1 MTEATCAVLSA
12 VYPLV
17 LITVVLEQRSIHLS
31 IRRRRWFR
39 VITLAIVAGSLLG
52 LGLSVVGVQLHG
64 LGPVAGAANWLV
76 GLIAVGG
83 LGFLLLSVLAT
94 LQAEEDAD
102 TDPEEG

>member
-17 LITVVLEQRSIHLS
+17 LITVVLEQRSIDLD

-39 VITLAIVAGSLLG
+39 AVTFTIVAGSLVG
-52 LGLSVVGVQLHG
+52 LVLSVIGVQFHG

-94 LQAEEDAD
+94 LQAEEDSG
-102 TDPEEG
+102 TDPEGR

>member
-39 VITLAIVAGSLLG
+39 VLTFTIVAGALIG
-52 LGLSVVGVQLHG
+52 IALSVIGVQLHG

-83 LGFLLLSVLAT
+83 LGFLLLSMLAT
-94 LQAEEDAD
+94 LQAEEDAE
-102 TDPEEG
+102 TDDEIG

>member
-17 LITVVLEQRSIHLS
+17 LITVVLEQRSIHLE

-39 VITLAIVAGSLLG
+39 VVTFTIVAGSLVG
-52 LGLSVVGVQLHG
+52 LVLSVVGVQLHG
-64 LGPVAGAANWLV
+64 LGVGPGVVNWLV

-94 LQAEEDAD
+94 LQAEEDSEA
-102 TDPEEG
+102 DPEAG

>member
-17 LITVVLEQRSIHLS
+17 LITVVLEQRSIDLG

-39 VITLAIVAGSLLG
+39 AVTFTIVAGALVG
-52 LGLSVVGVQLHG
+52 LGLSVIGVQLHG
-64 LGPVAGAANWLV
+64 LGPVAGVANWLV

-94 LQAEEDAD
+94 LQAEEDAE
-102 TDPEEG
+102 TDAEAG